1 MANKYFR
8 FKQFTVE
15 QERCA
20 MKVGT
25 DGVLLGAWVSIPAA
39 TARVLDIGTGTGL
52 IALMAAQRAPMAYV
66 DAVEIESEAAEQ
78 AKENV
83 KNSPWS
89 NRVAVFE
96 TAVQEFAP
104 QYSYDIIV
112 SNPPYFIRSLK
123 NESLKKSIARHNDM
137 LPLGE
142 LAASVKRLLAADG
155 IFAAILPYEEANLF
169 IAEAA
174 GEGLFLQRRLDVRG
188 RKAKPVKRVL
198 MEFARK
204 PAERVDEKEMY
215 LENEDNSRSR
225 AYSLLTADFYL

>member
-66 DAVEIESEAAEQ
+66 DAVEIENEAAEQ

-104 QYSYDIIV
+104 QYTYDIIV

-174 GEGLFLQRRLDVRG
+174 GEDLFLQRRLDVRG

-204 PAERVDEKEMY
+204 PAERVDEKEIY